1 MFTLEVNYNI
11 RLRIL
16 ETQDAPELFALVD
29 ANREHLRRWFPWVD
43 RTKSPDD
50 SRTFISN
57 TLKALAE
64 GSEIHCGIQYGNELA
79 GIIGTLPIDW
89 NSKEVTMGYWL
100 GEKFQGKGILTSAG
114 NVFLDHLFGKLG
126 LNRAVIKY
134 FTENERSRRVA
145 ERLGFTREG
154 ILREGYMHYGNPVD
168 IVCTSM
174 LRREWEFLRKNKLC
188 VK

>member
-1 MFTLEVNYNI
+1 MFTLEVNDNI

-43 RTKSPDD
+43 KTKSPDD
-50 SRTFISN
+50 SRIFISN

-64 GSEIHCGIQYGNELA
+64 GSEIHCGIQYKDELA
-79 GIIGTLPIDW
+79 GMIGTLPI
-89 NSKEVTMGYWL
+89 NHNARAVEIGYWI
-100 GEKFQGKGILTSAG
+100 GERFQGKGLVCKSG
-114 NVFLDHLFGKLG
+114 EVFLDHLFGKLG
-126 LNRAVIKY
+126 LNRTVIRY
-134 FTENERSRRVA
+134 FTGNERSAKVA
-145 ERLGFTREG
+145 ERLGFTCEG
-154 ILREGYMHYGNPVD
+154 TLREAAFLYEKPVD

-174 LRREWEFLRKNKLC
+174 LRREWELLRKNRYC